1 MSSLITS
8 PSRPSGVT
16 RRSLVSEMFTEYIVF
31 ADIYLILFIGAQH
44 TFTVT
49 DKYKHKR
56 TLKNWSKPC
65 VWLNNKDPREETQD
79 QMVKDWLNANCIFV
93 NLEHCLYLPEV
104 VIPPMFA
111 PRPAPP
117 STSLFLPGTI
127 EAPRSA
133 VTPLSYLTPSPFH
146 PPNVPQSPSDI
157 SQFTEVG
164 TSAGNIT
171 INSQTNY
178 LEDFGPFNYRY
189 QHNLPLK

>member
-1 MSSLITS
+1 MLSLMTS
-8 PSRPSGVT
+8 PLTHSGAT
-16 RRSLVSEMFTEYIVF
+16 RCSLVSEMFTLYIQ
-31 ADIYLILFIGAQH
+31 YLPLSFLIGAQH

-56 TLKNWSKPC
+56 TLKIWSKPC
-65 VWLNNKDPREETQD
+65 IWLNNKDPREETQD
-79 QMVKDWLNANCIFV
+79 QTVKDWLNANCIFV
-93 NLEHCLYLPEV
+93 NLEHRLYLPEP

-117 STSLFLPGTI
+117 STPLFLPGTI
-127 EAPRSA
+127 EYEAPRPLL
-133 VTPLSYLTPSPFH
+133 TPLSYLTPSPFH

-157 SQFTEVG
+157 SQFTEAG

-189 QHNLPLK
+189 QRNLPM

>member
-1 MSSLITS
+1 MSSLMTS
-8 PSRPSGVT
+8 PLRTLRAT
-16 RRSLVSEMFTEYIVF
+16 RRSLVSETFTLYIQ
-31 ADIYLILFIGAQH
+31 YLPYSFLIGAQH

-49 DKYKHKR
+49 DKYKPKR
-56 TLKNWSKPC
+56 TLKNWGKPC
-65 VWLNNKDPREETQD
+65 IWLNNKDPRDETQD
-79 QMVKDWLNANCIFV
+79 QTVKDWLNANCIFV
-93 NLEHCLYLPEV
+93 NLNHRLYLPEP

-117 STSLFLPGTI
+117 PPSTPLFLPGTI
-127 EAPRSA
+127 KVPPPP

-157 SQFTEVG
+157 SMFTEAG

-189 QHNLPLK
+189 QHNLPM